1 MLQITFIA
9 HTQVRVFE
17 HTVYCNSVS
26 QQTSEVYMYIQR
38 YNPAVNVD
46 TIPHIPKM
54 YSAVLVTSLC
64 YTNLFPL
71 FSALKNGIPP
81 VA

>member
-1 MLQITFIA
+1 MLQITLIA

-26 QQTSEVYMYIQR
+26 QQISEVYVYIQW

-46 TIPHIPKM
+46 TIPHIFKM
-54 YSAVLVTSLC
+54 YSVVLVTSLS
-64 YTNLFPL
+64 YTNLFPM
-71 FSALKNGIPP
+71 FSPLKNGIPL